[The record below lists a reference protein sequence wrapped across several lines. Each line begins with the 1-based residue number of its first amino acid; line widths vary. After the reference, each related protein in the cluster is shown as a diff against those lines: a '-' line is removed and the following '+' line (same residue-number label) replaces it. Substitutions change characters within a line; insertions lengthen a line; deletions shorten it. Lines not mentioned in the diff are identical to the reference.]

1 MLLQGKKILLGVTG
15 SIAAYKAAY
24 LVRELVR
31 SGADVRII
39 LSPGAR
45 EFVGPL
51 TFSTLSR
58 NPVVSDFTAD
68 KETGEWN
75 NHVEMGLWADL
86 MLIAPLSANTL
97 AKMASGQSDNV
108 LLATYM
114 SARCPVMIA
123 PAMDLDMYLHPGT
136 QANLKTLRSFGHLIL
151 EPAEGELASGLTGKG
166 RMTEP
171 SDILQAVIDHFHPA
185 LPLRGKKALVTA
197 GPTFEKIDPV
207 RFIGNYS
214 TGKMGFALA
223 EALANAGAEV
233 ELIAGPVHLTTAH
246 PGVRRTNVESA
257 REMLDAVQR
266 GGDADIMVF
275 AAAVAD
281 YRPAQQAK
289 EKIKR
294 SADAMTIVLEPNPD
308 IAATMGARRREGQI
322 LVGFALETNNER
334 AHAQSKLEK
343 KNLDLIVMNS
353 LQEEG
358 AGFGTDTNKISL
370 FWRNNKSEEFG
381 LKAKSAVAKDIVNE
395 IVKLLPA

>member
-15 SIAAYKAAY
+15 SIAAYKAAF

-86 MLIAPLSANTL
+86 LLIAPLSANSL

-108 LLATYM
+108 LIATYM

-136 QANLKTLRSFGHLIL
+136 QANLTTLRSFGHLIL
-151 EPAEGELASGLTGKG
+151 DPAEGELASGLTGKG

-214 TGKMGFALA
+214 TG
-223 EALANAGAEV
+223 
-233 ELIAGPVHLTTAH
+233 
-246 PGVRRTNVESA
+246 
-257 REMLDAVQR
+257 
-266 GGDADIMVF
+266 
-275 AAAVAD
+275 
-281 YRPAQQAK
+281 
-289 EKIKR
+289 
-294 SADAMTIVLEPNPD
+294 
-308 IAATMGARRREGQI
+308 
-322 LVGFALETNNER
+322 
-334 AHAQSKLEK
+334 
-343 KNLDLIVMNS
+343 
-353 LQEEG
+353 
-358 AGFGTDTNKISL
+358 
-370 FWRNNKSEEFG
+370 
-381 LKAKSAVAKDIVNE
+381 
-395 IVKLLPA
+395 